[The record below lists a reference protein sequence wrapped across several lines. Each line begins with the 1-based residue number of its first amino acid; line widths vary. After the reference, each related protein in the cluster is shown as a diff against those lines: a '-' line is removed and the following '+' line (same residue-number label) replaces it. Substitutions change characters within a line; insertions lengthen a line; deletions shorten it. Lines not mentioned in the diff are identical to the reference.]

1 MHLVPPLVGFGVL
14 TTNLVEG
21 LMCLWELQDNT
32 GRIPSLIR
40 FSYQRWPLK
49 MCEDIEDNGGLWRV
63 SHWRLWQE
71 KTLYEAYG
79 ARRLRSFVVILLLC
93 WVIGTTVLL
102 SGVQENQSEWLKW
115 CLTKTYVFEWR
126 LWERILSRVR
136 QVIFACSP
144 SKVAVCVWNLTV
156 GTHVSSLVT
165 QGHFGQIRSGCLVA
179 INSPPPTTINGWL
192 LRVRVRLLSF
202 ESNPPRSLWEKI
214 PSEEK
219 SPNHP
224 EPKSVRHHLS
234 LLVCVIWRLITLED
248 CVSSSRL
255 GVAFWASKSHCGL
268 PVNEVCEGLEV
279 YLEDLPE
286 WLGED

>member
-32 GRIPSLIR
+32 GRSPSLIR

-49 MCEDIEDNGGLWRV
+49 MYEDIEVKGGIWRY

-71 KTLYEAYG
+71 KTSHEAYG
-79 ARRLRSFVVILLLC
+79 ARRLRSFVVLFLLC

-126 LWERILSRVR
+126 LWERILSRVG
-136 QVIFACSP
+136 QVSFACSP
-144 SKVAVCVWNLTV
+144 SKVVVCVWNLTV
-156 GTHVSSLVT
+156 GTRVSSLVT
-165 QGHFGQIRSGCLVA
+165 QGHFGQIRLGCLVA

-192 LRVRVRLLSF
+192 LRVSIRLLSF
-202 ESNPPRSLWEKI
+202 ESNPPRSLWERI
-214 PSEEK
+214 PCEDKALTTQSQRE
-219 SPNHP
+219 
-224 EPKSVRHHLS
+224 LG
-234 LLVCVIWRLITLED
+234 IT
-248 CVSSSRL
+248 
-255 GVAFWASKSHCGL
+255 
-268 PVNEVCEGLEV
+268 
-279 YLEDLPE
+279 
-286 WLGED
+286 